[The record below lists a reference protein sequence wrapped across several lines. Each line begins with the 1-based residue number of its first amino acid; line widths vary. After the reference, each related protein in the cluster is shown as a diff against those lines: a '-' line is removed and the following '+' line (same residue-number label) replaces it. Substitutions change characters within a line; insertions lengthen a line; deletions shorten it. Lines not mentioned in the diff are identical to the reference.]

1 MRLVSPNPGDRSRN
15 ILPSHSPCGYHGGMS
30 EKRDK
35 IFLVL
40 FAIYVAILVVA
51 TIGELFQITFILD
64 LLDLKKLFTV

>member
-1 MRLVSPNPGDRSRN
+1 
-15 ILPSHSPCGYHGGMS
+15 MS

-40 FAIYVAILVVA
+40 FTIYVAILVVA

-64 LLDLKKLFTV
+64 LFDLKKLFTV

>member
-1 MRLVSPNPGDRSRN
+1 
-15 ILPSHSPCGYHGGMS
+15 MS